1 MLENNETQ
9 NNQTVIEKI
18 IESYDTKLKD
28 KTLEIEKLNEEEF
41 QICIITEEIL
51 AMIFLFRANGL

>member
-28 KTLEIEKLNEEEF
+28 KTLEIEKLNEELNIYK
-41 QICIITEEIL
+41 QL
-51 AMIFLFRANGL
+51 L

>member
-28 KTLEIEKLNEEEF
+28 KTLEIEKLNEELNLF
-41 QICIITEEIL
+41 QI
-51 AMIFLFRANGL
+51 NGL

>member
-28 KTLEIEKLNEEEF
+28 KTLEIEKLNEE
-41 QICIITEEIL
+41 L
-51 AMIFLFRANGL
+51 AK